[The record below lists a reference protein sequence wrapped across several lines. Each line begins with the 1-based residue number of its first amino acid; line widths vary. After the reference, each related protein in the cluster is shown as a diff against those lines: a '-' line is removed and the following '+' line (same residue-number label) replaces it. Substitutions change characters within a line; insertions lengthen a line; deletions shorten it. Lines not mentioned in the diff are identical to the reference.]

1 MSQHLLSQFL
11 IDLSGLETDIEA
23 IRLVNGDTNY
33 MGRVEL
39 LYNGTWGT
47 VCDDFWSYSDAKV
60 ACRSVK
66 ATDSANLHKI
76 ET

>member
-47 VCDDFWSYSDAKV
+47 VCDDFWSYSNAKV

-66 ATDSANLHKI
+66 SYR
-76 ET
+76 